1 MIEEAEDPII
11 TVNLDI
17 DTIRLLHWAVNHCH
31 EKWCGSEP
39 YDQTDLKNVK
49 TNLYAC
55 LLDARYITDQL

>member
-1 MIEEAEDPII
+1 MNEEAPPLI

-39 YDQTDLKNVK
+39 YDQTDLKLCK

-55 LLDARYITDQL
+55 LLDARYITDTL